1 MVIADGPA
9 THNGDLALG
18 QNVLVAFM
26 PWGGYN
32 YEDSIL
38 INEGLLSKD
47 VFTSVHI
54 ESFEIEA
61 RDTKLG
67 KEEITRDIPNVSEEA
82 LSHLR

>member
-1 MVIADGPA
+1 MDVNFLG
-9 THNGDLALG
+9 LG

-47 VFTSVHI
+47 VFTGKAVNQSLI
-54 ESFEIEA
+54 EQADPPILAENQ
-61 RDTKLG
+61 TK
-67 KEEITRDIPNVSEEA
+67 
-82 LSHLR
+82 